1 MAELGE
7 VKRGFDIG
15 RNGYH
20 KWCYLPCPSCG
31 KPRWIP
37 IPALLKNPKS
47 VCKRCSGRRLNI
59 KLAERSGKP
68 LSYLSDSVLVAS
80 GGMLN
85 VPCPDCGKPRLVDPT
100 RYSPAHFGKRCQD
113 CAAKHKPSRIG
124 ANSTSWKGGKQ
135 LTKDGYIVV
144 SLHPGDPFF
153 DMASK
158 SGRSYRVLEH
168 RLIMAQQLGR
178 SLFEWE
184 VVHHRGTLYSEASFE
199 NRSDNRLENL
209 ELLPGDAPNTM
220 YARVAAEMT
229 TLKEENRKH
238 TEQIAELEKQV
249 RLLRWL
255 THILQHGNVE
265 PIPANEQKE
274 SSRAGVE
281 TRREEVQ
288 PINANSA
295 PHPIEG
301 DDIVQST

>member
-47 VCKRCSGRRLNI
+47 VCKQCSGRRLNL

-68 LSYLSDSVLVAS
+68 LSYLSDPVLVAA
-80 GGMLN
+80 GGKLN
-85 VPCPDCGKPRLVDPT
+85 VPCPDCGKPRLTDPT
-100 RYSPAHFGKRCQD
+100 RYSPAHFGKRCRD
-113 CAAKHKPSRIG
+113 CAAKHKPSRRG
-124 ANSTSWKGGKQ
+124 PDSPTWKGGRR
-135 LTKDGYIVV
+135 LTKNGYVV
-144 SLHPGDPFF
+144 VVLYPGDPFF
-153 DMASK
+153 DMTVK
-158 SGRSYRVLEH
+158 SGRSHKVFEH
-168 RLIMAQQLGR
+168 RLVMAKHLGR

-184 VVHHRGTLYSEASFE
+184 VVHHRGILYPEDSFE
-199 NRSDNRLENL
+199 NKSDNRIDNL

-220 YARVAAEMT
+220 YAKVAAEIAI
-229 TLKEENRKH
+229 LKEADKQH
-238 TEQIAELEKQV
+238 TERIEELEKQV
-249 RLLRWL
+249 RFLKWL
-255 THILQHGNVE
+255 TKILQHGNAE
-265 PIPANEQKE
+265 PIPANEQIE

-281 TRREEVQ
+281 TTREEVQ
-288 PINANSA
+288 PISANSA
-295 PHPIEG
+295 PRPTSG